1 VTVWCRAGTV
11 RAPGNGALRLCL
23 GLETITANQVE
34 WKCSVT
40 VWSSDGAP
48 GGKAGPTRGA
58 QVHAIHL
65 SDWEGRSQDAPLP
78 RAPLR
83 VGRGEVRVF
92 HAGDPCLPEA
102 F

>member
-1 VTVWCRAGTV
+1 MLGCYSTKVESEPETVIE
-11 RAPGNGALRLCL
+11 RL
-23 GLETITANQVE
+23 EERQDQP
-34 WKCSVT
+34 W
-40 VWSSDGAP
+40 
-48 GGKAGPTRGA
+48 GA

-92 HAGDPCLPEA
+92 HAGDACLPEA

>member
-1 VTVWCRAGTV
+1 M
-11 RAPGNGALRLCL
+11 
-23 GLETITANQVE
+23 
-34 WKCSVT
+34 
-40 VWSSDGAP
+40 
-48 GGKAGPTRGA
+48 
-58 QVHAIHL
+58 HAIHL

-92 HAGDPCLPEA
+92 RAGDPCLPEA